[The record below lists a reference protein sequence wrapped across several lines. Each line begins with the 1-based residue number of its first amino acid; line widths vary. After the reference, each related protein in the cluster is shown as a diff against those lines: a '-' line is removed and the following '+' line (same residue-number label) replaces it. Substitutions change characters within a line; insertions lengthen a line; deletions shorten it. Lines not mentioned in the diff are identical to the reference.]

1 MNLPGRL
8 VTSVEQMRAL
18 DKVSAPIKSTVSRA
32 VRPRVVRNALSG
44 TNLGHPLH
52 PVLKDVP
59 IGAWSMSV
67 LLDTVGGPI
76 AAPAADR
83 LLAVGIAA
91 AVPTAAAGLNDWSD
105 TTGADTRVG
114 LAHAAA
120 NVGALSLFTA
130 SLASRR
136 SGHRGRGKALS
147 AAAFGLLSF
156 GGFLGG
162 HLVFSRGVNVN
173 RTAFEQ
179 RPRKWRAVLTEDQ
192 LAEGDRRT
200 VFAGKAPVLVTRVDG
215 ELFAIAN
222 TCSHL
227 GGPLADGDIADGCVT
242 CPWHG
247 STFRLRDGS
256 ILRGPASTPQPTY
269 DVRVRDGQI
278 EVQTR

>member
-67 LLDTVGGPI
+67 LLDAVGGRI

-114 LAHAAA
+114 LVHAAA
-120 NVGALSLFTA
+120 NVSALSLFTA
-130 SLASRR
+130 SLAARR
-136 SGHRGRGKALS
+136 FGHRGRGKALS
-147 AAAFGLLSF
+147 AAGFGLLSF

-179 RPRKWRAVLTEDQ
+179 RPRRWKAVLAEDQ
-192 LAEGDRRT
+192 LAEGDARK
-200 VFAGKAPVLVTRVDG
+200 VLAGSAPVLVTRAGG

-227 GGPLADGDIADGCVT
+227 GGPLADGRVADGCVT

-247 STFRLRDGS
+247 STFRLEDGS
-256 ILRGPASTPQPTY
+256 IVRGPASTPQPTY
-269 DVRVRDGQI
+269 DVRVHDGQI
-278 EVQTR
+278 EVQAR